1 MKAAAKL
8 QRTHRMEVR
17 GELALAGVRKHPAVR
32 IASAL
37 AQIADQPP
45 LMAAS
50 ASVLVVTLLRGD
62 KRLAE
67 ASARVLTAV
76 AVTTAL
82 KSQVEGA
89 VRRTRPNAVLDGKP
103 YRMRRGGAKAGAERS
118 FPSGHTADAF
128 AAARALARVYPEQ
141 SALLWSA
148 AALIALI
155 QLPAG
160 AHYPSDIAA
169 GAVIGIAGEGAAN
182 TLVNS
187 LVGGLGTSAA

>member
-1 MKAAAKL
+1 
-8 QRTHRMEVR
+8 
-17 GELALAGVRKHPAVR
+17 
-32 IASAL
+32 
-37 AQIADQPP
+37 
-45 LMAAS
+45 MAAS

-67 ASARVLTAV
+67 ASARVLAAV

-103 YRMRRGGAKAGAERS
+103 YRMRRGGAKAGRKD
-118 FPSGHTADAF
+118 PSHPATTADAF
-128 AAARALARVYPEQ
+128 AARARARPRIPEQ

-148 AALIALI
+148 AALIALV

-169 GAVIGIAGEGAAN
+169 VR
-182 TLVNS
+182 
-187 LVGGLGTSAA
+187 